1 MMVSMN
7 HLTLYRKRLIPP
19 ETVLLKDDLILRADD
34 DVIVTQ
40 WQAFHP
46 RPDLMHGASCYY
58 IKENIKLSKMIH
70 DDHSFHWYFDIA
82 DYTWNETRDTLT
94 MTDLLADV
102 VVDLRGCIRVL
113 DLDELADAHT
123 QGLLSGE
130 LLKKS
135 LYTLNRLLQE
145 LYTHG
150 VERLAAPLANIP
162 Q

>member
-19 ETVLLKDDLILRADD
+19 ETVLLKDDRILRADD

-58 IKENIKLSKMIH
+58 IKESIKLSKMIH
-70 DDHSFHWYFDIA
+70 DDNSFHWYFDVA
-82 DYTWNETRDTLT
+82 DYTWNDAHDTLT

-102 VVDLRGCIRVL
+102 VVDPQGCIRVL

-123 QGLLSGE
+123 QGLLSAE

-150 VERLAAPLANIP
+150 VRRLAAPLADIP
-162 Q
+162 